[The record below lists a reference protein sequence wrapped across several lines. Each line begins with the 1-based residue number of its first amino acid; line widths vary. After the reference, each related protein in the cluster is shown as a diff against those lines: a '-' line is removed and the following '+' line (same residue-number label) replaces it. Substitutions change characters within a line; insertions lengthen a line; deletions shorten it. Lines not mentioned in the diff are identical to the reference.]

1 MGLLLL
7 LIGGGVLWGT
17 FKNIDR
23 FQGPDSS
30 ELFAGTGAFVGIGLL
45 IVGFLLAVIGK

>member
-7 LIGGGVLWGT
+7 IIGGGVLWGT

-30 ELFAGTGAFVGIGLL
+30 ELFAGTGAFAGIVLMIIGL
-45 IVGFLLAVIGK
+45 LLAVIGR